1 MKKTVSLQDFREDFK
16 NYGRG
21 NQFSY
26 DGLTALF
33 YYLLDCEEDSSE
45 EIELDVIVFCCDY
58 TEYENLEE
66 FKKDYSSREYKD
78 IKSIEDDTCLIM
90 IDDKRFIIRN
100 F

>member
-26 DGLTALF
+26 DGLCALF
-33 YYLLDCEEDSSE
+33 EYLLEYEQNTE
-45 EIELDVIVFCCDY
+45 TEIELDVIGLCCDY
-58 TEYENLEE
+58 CEYKNLEE
-66 FKKDYSSREYKD
+66 FQEDYSKNFKD
-78 IKSIEDDTCLIM
+78 IECIKENTVFIKVGESS
-90 IDDKRFIIRN
+90 FIIKQ